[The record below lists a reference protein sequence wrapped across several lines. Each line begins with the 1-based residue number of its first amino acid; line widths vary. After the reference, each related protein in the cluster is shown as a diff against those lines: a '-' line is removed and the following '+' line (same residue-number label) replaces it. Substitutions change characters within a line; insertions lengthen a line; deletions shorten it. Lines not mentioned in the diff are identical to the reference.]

1 MFLTKTT
8 ITLSILSLL
17 LSQYISL
24 SSYLFTFCSHINT
37 HKNDKLFYK
46 QLHNKCNDV
55 FKLNADINTHHLY
68 SVVIRYINEKFFPTE
83 IPSDQYEWYIN
94 KFNTINNSNVVNII
108 NQMELMKYAYVILYM
123 IACFVILVILP
134 QYIIDLLLFLC
145 SKLLIFIYIILMI
158 DFILYITHNKT
169 SEFYEHMFNTF
180 KLYIRDVINI

>member
-8 ITLSILSLL
+8 ITLSILSFL

-37 HKNDKLFYK
+37 HNTDALFSK
-46 QLHNKCNDV
+46 QLHDKCNDV
-55 FKLNADINTHHLY
+55 FKLNADINEHHLY
-68 SVVIRYINEKFFPTE
+68 SVVIRHINEKFFPTE
-83 IPSDQYEWYIN
+83 IPRDQYEWYIN
-94 KFNTINNSNVVNII
+94 KFNAINNGNVAMII

-123 IACFVILVILP
+123 ITCFVILVLLP
-134 QYIIDLLLFLC
+134 RYIIDLLLFLC

-169 SEFYEHMFNTF
+169 SELYMHMFNTF
-180 KLYIRDVINI
+180 KMYIRDVIHI